1 MRRLL
6 LVATAVSLLSFPLY
20 GAVDKPAQF
29 GADAVREM
37 DLFARV
43 FERVRTEYVEPV
55 TDEKL
60 IESALNGMLTA
71 LDPHSGYMNEQEFR
85 EMEVQTQGEF
95 GGIGAEITQENGQVK
110 IVTPIDDTP
119 AARAGLKPGDIIARI
134 DEQPLA
140 DMTLTEVVDKL
151 RGKPDTDVKLTVQR
165 EGKQP
170 FDVSLTRA
178 VVKVQSVK
186 SHMEPDNI
194 AYVRIT
200 SFTEQTEEGLD
211 DAIEKLKQQSR
222 GTLGGLVLDLR
233 NDPGG
238 LLDQAVAVAGS
249 FLDGGEIVSTRGR
262 QADDNQSFTAKQNGD
277 LLHGVPIVVMIN
289 GGSASASE
297 IVAGA
302 LQDHH
307 RAILLGTKSFGKGSV
322 QTIIP
327 LPGHGAMRLTTA
339 RYYTPS
345 GRSIQAKGIEPDIT
359 VEPAK
364 IERIAQEK
372 MVHEADLRGAL
383 KNPDQNAA
391 AGAAATVPASGA
403 APGKAAPPPNVPPG
417 TTPAAPSEQSEA
429 DGLDAGLLGTP
440 QDYQLA
446 RAVDLL
452 RGVRIYSSLAAQK
465 S

>member
-20 GAVDKPAQF
+20 GALDKPAPF
-29 GADAVREM
+29 GGASVREM
-37 DLFARV
+37 DLFVRV
-43 FERVRTEYVEPV
+43 FERVRADYVQPV

-60 IESALNGMLTA
+60 VESAINGMLTA
-71 LDPHSGYMNEQEFR
+71 LDPHSGYMNEQELR

-110 IVTPIDDTP
+110 VVTPIDDTP

-134 DEQPLA
+134 DDQTLS
-140 DMTLTEVVDKL
+140 DMTLTEVVDRL
-151 RGKPDTDVKLTVQR
+151 RGQPDTEVKLTVRR

-170 FDVSLTRA
+170 FDVSVTRA
-178 VVKVQSVK
+178 IVKVQSVK
-186 SHMEPDNI
+186 SHLEPDNI

-200 SFTEQTEEGLD
+200 SFTEQTEQGLKE
-211 DAIEKLKQQSR
+211 AVEKLKRQSG

-233 NDPGG
+233 NNPGG
-238 LLDQAVAVAGS
+238 LLEQAVSVAGS
-249 FLDGGEIVSTRGR
+249 FLNGGEIVSTRGR
-262 QADDNQSFTAKQNGD
+262 QPEDNQSFTAKPNGD
-277 LLHGVPIVVMIN
+277 LLHGVPVVVLIN

-307 RAILLGTKSFGKGSV
+307 RAVLLGTKSFGKGSV

-345 GRSIQAKGIEPDIT
+345 GRSIQAKGIEPDIV

-364 IERIAQEK
+364 IERIAQGQTI
-372 MVHEADLRGAL
+372 HEADLRHAL
-383 KNPDQNAA
+383 KNPDQSA
-391 AGAAATVPASGA
+391 A
-403 APGKAAPPPNVPPG
+403 APGQAPPPNVPAG
-417 TTPAAPSEQSEA
+417 TKPAAPSDHSEA

-440 QDYQLA
+440 EDYQLA

-452 RGVRIYSSLAAQK
+452 RGVRIYSSLAGQK